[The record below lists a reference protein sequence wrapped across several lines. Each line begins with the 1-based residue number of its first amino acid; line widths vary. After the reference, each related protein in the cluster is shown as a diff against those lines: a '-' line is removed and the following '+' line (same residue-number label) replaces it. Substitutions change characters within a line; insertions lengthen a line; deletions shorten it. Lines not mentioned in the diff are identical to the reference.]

1 MEKDIKWCCQPEGYH
16 RRLVLTTGGECSVG
30 EVCQEHVEG
39 DGGQVSRI
47 RKASHQGHGTHR
59 PVTAQ
64 FSCEIRMLGKMW
76 LLRCYQV
83 PRAATS

>member
-1 MEKDIKWCCQPEGYH
+1 MEKDMKWCCQPEGYH

-47 RKASHQGHGTHR
+47 RKASHQRH
-59 PVTAQ
+59 
-64 FSCEIRMLGKMW
+64 
-76 LLRCYQV
+76 
-83 PRAATS
+83 